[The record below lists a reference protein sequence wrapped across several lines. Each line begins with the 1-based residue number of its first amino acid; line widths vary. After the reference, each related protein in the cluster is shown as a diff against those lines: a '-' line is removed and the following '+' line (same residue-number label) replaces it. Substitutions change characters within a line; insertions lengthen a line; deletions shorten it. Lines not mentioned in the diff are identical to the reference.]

1 MTWWK
6 KLLLGLAVVVVAL
19 VLLVWIAPAR
29 WVAPMVQARL
39 RGAQLREVSGSVWE
53 GRVGE
58 LVLADGTVLGRLDWQ
73 LSRRALFGQVRLHA
87 AIAGPA
93 IRGAGDFARDGDT
106 ARWRGVQLQ
115 VALDALPHPPTTPW
129 GVPRGELILDLEQLL
144 VRKGWPDSVSGRV
157 RWRRATAQTPQ
168 ATVDL
173 GDLLAELS
181 GSHGVIRADLRDG
194 GSGPL
199 ALAGV
204 VQLSPIGWRLDA
216 RLSARAPEPALQ
228 RWLARLGPPDAQ
240 GVTHLQRGAGVGAL
254 SAGASR

>member
-19 VLLVWIAPAR
+19 ALLVWFAPAR
-29 WVAPMVQARL
+29 WVAPMVEPRL
-39 RGAQLREVSGSVWE
+39 RGAQLHAVSGSVWD

-58 LVLADGTVLGRLDWQ
+58 LVLADGTVLGRLNWQ

-87 AIAGPA
+87 AIDGPA
-93 IRGAGDFARDGDT
+93 IRGHADFARDGDT
-106 ARWRGVQLQ
+106 ARWRGVQLHM
-115 VALDALPHPPTTPW
+115 ALDALPHPPTTPW
-129 GVPRGELILDLEQLL
+129 GVPRGELVLNLTQMQ
-144 VRKGWPDSVSGRV
+144 VRKGWPDSVSGHV
-157 RWRRATAQTPQ
+157 RWPRATMQTPQ
-168 ATVDL
+168 GTVAL
-173 GDLLAELS
+173 GDLLAELG
-181 GSHGVIRADLRDG
+181 GSHGVIRANLHDG

-216 RLSARAPEPALQ
+216 RLSARDHDPSLQ

>member
-1 MTWWK
+1 LTWWK
-6 KLLLGLAVVVVAL
+6 KLLLGLAALLVAP
-19 VLLVWIAPAR
+19 VLLVWFAPAR
-29 WVAPMVQARL
+29 WVAPMVETRL
-39 RGAQLREVSGSVWE
+39 RGVQLREVSGSVWD

-58 LVLADGTVLGRLDWQ
+58 VVLVDGTVLGRLDWQ

-87 AIAGPA
+87 AIDGPA
-93 IRGAGDFARDGDT
+93 IRGHGDFARDGDE

-129 GVPRGELILDLEQLL
+129 GMPRGELVLELAQMQ
-144 VRKGWPDSVSGRV
+144 VFKGWPDSVSGLV
-157 RWRRATAQTPQ
+157 RWPHASMQTPQ
-168 ATVDL
+168 ATIAL
-173 GDLLAELS
+173 GDLLADLS

-194 GSGPL
+194 GTGPL

-216 RLSARAPEPALQ
+216 RLSARDHEPALQ
-228 RWLARLGPPDAQ
+228 RWLAHLGPPDAQ

>member
-6 KLLLGLAVVVVAL
+6 KLLLGLAALLVAL
-19 VLLVWIAPAR
+19 ALLVWFAPAR
-29 WVAPMVQARL
+29 WVAPMVETRL
-39 RGAQLREVSGSVWE
+39 HGTQLREVSGSVWD

-87 AIAGPA
+87 AIDGPA
-93 IRGAGDFARDGDT
+93 IRGHGDFARDGDD
-106 ARWRGVQLQ
+106 ARWRGVQLH

-129 GVPRGELILDLEQLL
+129 GVPRGELVLDLAQLKVL
-144 VRKGWPDSVSGRV
+144 KGWPDSVSGRL
-157 RWRRATAQTPQ
+157 RWPRAAMQTAQD
-168 ATVDL
+168 TVAL

-181 GSHGVIRADLRDG
+181 GSHGVIRVDLHDG

-216 RLSARAPEPALQ
+216 RLSARDHEPALQ
-228 RWLARLGPPDAQ
+228 RWLARLGPLDAQ
-240 GVTHLQRGAGVGAL
+240 GVVHLQRGAGMGAL